1 MKDITMKKSTL
12 GCSGW
17 NESGNVKFTR
27 LSRWIKIKQN
37 YSPSK
42 RNSLWD
48 YVEGENGYKPCSE
61 HFTPENGLFL
71 DYFTFNGKNY
81 ALEQF
86 LSLGNPFYCPVTYS
100 YQTKDGKT
108 LFLSGV
114 DGENIYNPIYIEIDE
129 NGENV
134 RVYSEN

>member
-1 MKDITMKKSTL
+1 M
-12 GCSGW
+12 
-17 NESGNVKFTR
+17 
-27 LSRWIKIKQN
+27 
-37 YSPSK
+37 
-42 RNSLWD
+42 
-48 YVEGENGYKPCSE
+48 
-61 HFTPENGLFL
+61 FL

-86 LSLGNPFYCPVTYS
+86 LSLGNTFYCPVTYS

-134 RVYSEN
+134 RVYIEN